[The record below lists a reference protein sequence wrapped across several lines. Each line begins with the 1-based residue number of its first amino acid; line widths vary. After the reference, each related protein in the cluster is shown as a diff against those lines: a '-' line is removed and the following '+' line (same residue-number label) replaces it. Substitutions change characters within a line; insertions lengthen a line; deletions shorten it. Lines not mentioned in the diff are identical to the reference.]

1 MTGDTVPLGPGPQSP
16 SGTDAQKQIEQLQA
30 EVDRLRGQLSEQ
42 SGPTP
47 KPARTGSRWRSFWS
61 AVLIIVACIMAPLSV
76 VAVWARGEVTDT
88 DRYVATVA
96 PLASDPAV
104 QQAVSDRVSD
114 ELLAQVDIPALTQEF
129 VSVVSDNRKLTPRQ
143 EAALTALEG
152 PVNSG
157 IEGFIRDKVTQVIQ
171 SPQFASVWT
180 QANTQLHMELN
191 SVLSGENSGAVSIEG
206 DKLVLNVGDV
216 VEQVKTELV
225 ADGFS
230 VASKIPA
237 VDAQIVL
244 AESNSIAEAQSAY
257 SALNTIGVWLP
268 IIAAILAILGILVAN
283 TSRKAVL
290 GLGIGL
296 TLAMFVS
303 ALAVASLRAGLIA
316 ELPEASSAAAA
327 TAILDQ
333 VTLFLRQALWA
344 GFAAGIVLI
353 LAAVFTGPSRFA
365 TGVRGLFTRAAGA
378 IQGQLASW
386 GASMDSVRHW
396 VAAQATGLRIAATI
410 AAIAIIIIQ
419 RYKTVELILWTTA
432 GLLVVLFIIQIFAS
446 GERLDSP
453 VEDGEAGAGAST

>member
-1 MTGDTVPLGPGPQSP
+1 MSGDTVPLG
-16 SGTDAQKQIEQLQA
+16 TDPEKQLQELQA
-30 EVDRLRGQLSEQ
+30 EVERLRGQLAQ
-42 SGPTP
+42 QGDAQ
-47 KPARTGSRWRSFWS
+47 PAKRRSGSRWRSFWS
-61 AVLIIVACIMAPLSV
+61 AVLIVTACILAPLSV

-88 DRYVATVA
+88 DRYIATVG

-104 QQAVSDRVSD
+104 QAAVSQRVSD

-157 IEGFIRDKVTQVIQ
+157 IESFIRDKVTQVIQ

-180 QANTQLHMELN
+180 QANTKLHSELN
-191 SVLSGENSGAVSIEG
+191 AVLSGDNSGAVSIQG
-206 DKLVLNVGDV
+206 DKLVLNVGEV
-216 VEQVKTELV
+216 VEQVKAELV

-230 VASKIPA
+230 VAAKSPA
-237 VDAQIVL
+237 IDTEIVL
-244 AESNSIAEAQSAY
+244 AESNSIAEAQAAY
-257 SALNTIGVWLP
+257 SALNTIGLWLP
-268 IIAAILAILGILVAN
+268 IIAVILALIGILVAN

-296 TLAMFVS
+296 TVAMLFT
-303 ALAVASLRAGLIA
+303 AIAVGGLRAGLIE

-396 VAAQATGLRIAATI
+396 VAAQATGLRIAASI
-410 AAIAIIIIQ
+410 AAIAIIMIQ
-419 RYKTVELILWTTA
+419 RYKTVELILWTTV
-432 GLLVVLFIIQIFAS
+432 GLLVVLFIIQILAS
-446 GERLDSP
+446 G
-453 VEDGEAGAGAST
+453 VESADEDTTTVKA